1 MSQTDGAANAR
12 VDVTE
17 YGGRRLLII
26 AGVMAAALMQTLDGT
41 ITNVALPTI
50 QGNLGASQ
58 DEATWIITA
67 YTIAAI
73 VIIPITPWL
82 QNRFGRKRYFL
93 VSIIGFTLASVA
105 CGASESL
112 TALIVSRVVQG
123 AFGGGL
129 LATGQAI
136 MRDTFPPSQ
145 LAASQGIF
153 AIGAIMGPALGP
165 PLGGVLVDNFSWNW
179 CFDINVVPG
188 IIATVMLFVFLRDPA
203 TARRTP
209 IDVVGL
215 MLLAVTLGTLQY
227 VLTEGEQNYWFQDSL
242 ILTMTIVCAIAL
254 ATFVWWELT
263 RTENPI
269 VDLRVFSVRTVWA
282 GSVLGFALGAA
293 VYGSSYVLPQFTQG
307 LLGFTPTLSGLLFI
321 LRAVPIALVTPL
333 SVRLSGK
340 VDPRIMLGLGF
351 AAVGFGSYLQA
362 RVTTPDATFWSFGVP
377 LILTG
382 VGSALLWV
390 PLSVA
395 VLGGTPAKDGAKA
408 GAFIN
413 LAVQLGGSVSVAGL
427 AVLLHGRET
436 FHASIING
444 NLSLAN
450 PIVRDFLARISLG
463 QLADV
468 AQAQSTIVSFAD
480 VTYAIALIAF
490 VCIPLIILMQRRKTV
505 ATAAAP
511 VHVEMG

>member
-1 MSQTDGAANAR
+1 MSQSSAETYAR

-17 YGGRRLLII
+17 TGARRLLII
-26 AGVMAAALMQTLDGT
+26 LGVMAAALMQTLDGT

-67 YTIAAI
+67 YTIASI
-73 VIIPITPWL
+73 IIIPITPWL

-93 VSIIGFTLASVA
+93 VSIVGFTLASIA
-105 CGASESL
+105 CGASESM
-112 TALIVSRVVQG
+112 TALIVARVVQG

-153 AIGAIMGPALGP
+153 ALGAIMGPALGP
-165 PLGGVLVDNFSWNW
+165 PLGGLLVDNFSWNW
-179 CFDINVVPG
+179 CFDINIVPG
-188 IIATVMLFVFLRDPA
+188 IISTVLLYLLLRDPA
-203 TARRTP
+203 KARQTR
-209 IDVVGL
+209 IDAVGL
-215 MLLAVTLGTLQY
+215 TLLALTLGTLQY
-227 VLTEGEQNYWFQDSL
+227 ILTEGEQNYWFEDPL
-242 ILTMTIVCAIAL
+242 IATMSVICAIAFGF
-254 ATFVWWELT
+254 FVWWELT
-263 RTENPI
+263 RTAEPI
-269 VDLRVFSVRTVWA
+269 VDLRIFRNRTVWA
-282 GSVLGFALGAA
+282 GSILGFALGAS

-307 LLGFTPTLSGLLFI
+307 VLAFTPTLSGLLFI
-321 LRAVPIALVTPL
+321 FRAVPIGLVTPL

-351 AAVGFGSYLQA
+351 AAVGLGSFLQA
-362 RVTTPDATFWSFGVP
+362 RVTVPNAVFGDFIPP
-377 LILTG
+377 LLLTG

-395 VLGGTPAKDGAKA
+395 VLGGTPARDGAKA

-413 LAVQLGGSVSVAGL
+413 LSLQLGGSVSVAGL

-436 FHASIING
+436 FHANIING

-450 PIVRDFLARISLG
+450 PIVRDFLSHVSLNSIA
-463 QLADV
+463 QLAE
-468 AQAQSTIVSFAD
+468 QQSTVVSFAD

-490 VCIPLIILMQRRKTV
+490 VCIPLILLMQRRK
-505 ATAAAP
+505 AQAAAAAP

>member
-1 MSQTDGAANAR
+1 MSQSDAGANAR
-12 VDVTE
+12 IDVTE
-17 YGGRRLLII
+17 TGVRRLLVI

-67 YTIAAI
+67 YTIASI
-73 VIIPITPWL
+73 IIIPITPWL
-82 QNRFGRKRYFL
+82 QNRIGRKRYFL
-93 VSIIGFTLASVA
+93 ISIIGFTIASIA
-105 CGASESL
+105 CGASETMS
-112 TALIVSRVVQG
+112 TLIVARCVQG

-153 AIGAIMGPALGP
+153 ALGAIMGPALGP
-165 PLGGVLVDNFSWNW
+165 PLGGLLVDNFSWNW
-179 CFDINVVPG
+179 CFDINIVPG
-188 IIATVMLFVFLRDPA
+188 IISTILLFLILRDPA
-203 TARRTP
+203 KARQTP
-209 IDVVGL
+209 IDGVGL
-215 MLLAVTLGTLQY
+215 TLLAVALGTLQY
-227 VLTEGEQNYWFQDSL
+227 VLTEGEQNYWFEDPL
-242 ILTMTIVCAIAL
+242 ILTMSIVCVVAL
-254 ATFVWWELT
+254 GFFVWWELT
-263 RTENPI
+263 QTKEPI
-269 VDLRVFSVRTVWA
+269 VDLRIFRNRTVWA
-282 GSVLGFALGAA
+282 GSILGFALGAS

-307 LLGFTPTLSGLLFI
+307 VLGFTPTLSGVLFI
-321 LRAVPIALVTPL
+321 FRAVPIGLITPI

-351 AAVGFGSYLQA
+351 VAVGIGSYLQA
-362 RVTTPDATFWSFGVP
+362 RITVPNTPFWDFVPP

-382 VGSALLWV
+382 AGSALLWV

-395 VLGGTPAKDGAKA
+395 VLGGTPAKDGPKA

-413 LAVQLGGSVSVAGL
+413 LALQLGGSVSVAGL
-427 AVLLHGRET
+427 AVLLHGRES
-436 FHASIING
+436 FHASAIN
-444 NLSLAN
+444 SSITLAN
-450 PIVRDFLARISLG
+450 PTVRDFLSHVSIQSIA
-463 QLADV
+463 QLAEV
-468 AQAQSTIVSFAD
+468 QSTVVSFAD

-490 VCIPLIILMQRRKTV
+490 VCAPLILLMQRRKQSAPV
-505 ATAAAP
+505 GP

>member
-1 MSQTDGAANAR
+1 VSQTGTAASAR

-17 YGGRRLLII
+17 YGLRRLLII
-26 AGVMAAALMQTLDGT
+26 IGVMAAALMQTLDGT

-67 YTIAAI
+67 YTIASI

-93 VSIIGFTLASVA
+93 VSIVGFTLASIA
-105 CGASESL
+105 CGASETL
-112 TALIVSRVVQG
+112 PMLIVSRVIQG

-136 MRDTFPPSQ
+136 MRDTFPPNQ

-153 AIGAIMGPALGP
+153 ALGAIMGPALGP
-165 PLGGVLVDNFSWNW
+165 PLGGVLVDNYSWNW
-179 CFDINVVPG
+179 CFDINVAPG
-188 IIATVMLFVFLRDPA
+188 VIATVMLFLLLRDPA
-203 TARRTP
+203 QQRQTR
-209 IDVVGL
+209 IDAVGL
-215 MLLAVTLGTLQY
+215 SLLAVALGTLQY
-227 VLTEGEQNYWFQDSL
+227 VLTEGEQDYWFQDNL
-242 ILTMTIVCAIAL
+242 ILTMTILSAVAL
-254 ATFVWWELT
+254 VAFVWWELT
-263 RTENPI
+263 QTPDPI
-269 VDLRVFSVRTVWA
+269 VDLRIFRNRTVWA
-282 GSVLGFALGAA
+282 GSVLGFALGAS

-307 LLGFTPTLSGLLFI
+307 SLGFTPTLSGLLFI
-321 LRAVPIALVTPL
+321 LRALPIALVTPI

-351 AAVGFGSYLQA
+351 GTVGLGSYLQA
-362 RVTTPDATFWSFGVP
+362 RITTPDATFWSFAVP

-382 VGSALLWV
+382 IGSALLWV

-395 VLGGTPAKDGAKA
+395 VLGGSPPKDGPKA

-427 AVLLHGRET
+427 AVLLHGRQT
-436 FHASIING
+436 FHSDIIG
-444 NLSLAN
+444 STLTLAN
-450 PIVRDFLARISLG
+450 PVVRDFLTHISLG
-463 QLADV
+463 QLAQV
-468 AQAQSTIVSFAD
+468 AEAQTTIVSFAD
-480 VTYAIALIAF
+480 VTYAIALVAF
-490 VCIPLIILMQRRKTV
+490 VCIPLILLMKRRTQV
-505 ATAAAP
+505 APAGP

>member
-1 MSQTDGAANAR
+1 MSQSDTAASAR

-17 YGGRRLLII
+17 TGVRRLLII

-58 DEATWIITA
+58 DEGTWIITA
-67 YTIAAI
+67 YTIASI

-93 VSIIGFTLASVA
+93 ASIIGFTLASIA

-112 TALIVSRVVQG
+112 TMLIVSRLIQG
-123 AFGGGL
+123 VFGGGL

-153 AIGAIMGPALGP
+153 ALGAIMGPALGP
-165 PLGGVLVDNFSWNW
+165 PLGGILVDNFSWNW

-188 IIATVMLFVFLRDPA
+188 ILSTVLLFLLLRDPA
-203 TARRTP
+203 RARQTP
-209 IDVVGL
+209 IDAVGL
-215 MLLAVTLGTLQY
+215 ALLATTLGTLQY

-242 ILTMTIVCAIAL
+242 ITTMSVVCVVAMGF
-254 ATFVWWELT
+254 FVWWELT
-263 RTENPI
+263 QTKDPI
-269 VDLRVFSVRTVWA
+269 VDLRIFRNRSVWA
-282 GSVLGFALGAA
+282 GSVLGFALGAS

-307 LLGFTPTLSGLLFI
+307 VLGFTPTLSGLLFI
-321 LRAVPIALVTPL
+321 FRAVPIGLVTPI
-333 SVRLSGK
+333 SVRLSGR

-351 AAVGFGSYLQA
+351 AIVGLGSYLQA
-362 RVTTPDATFWSFGVP
+362 RITVPNAPFGDFIGP
-377 LILTG
+377 LMLTG

-390 PLSVA
+390 PLTVA
-395 VLGGTPAKDGAKA
+395 VLGGTPARDGPKA

-413 LAVQLGGSVSVAGL
+413 LAVQLGGSVSVAAL

-436 FHASIING
+436 FHANVING
-444 NLSLAN
+444 TLTLAN
-450 PIVRDFLARISLG
+450 PVVRDFLAHISLG
-463 QLADV
+463 TLAQLAEV
-468 AQAQSTIVSFAD
+468 QSTTVSFAD
-480 VTYAIALIAF
+480 VTYAIALVAF
-490 VCIPLIILMQRRKTV
+490 VCIPLIVLMQRRKQ
-505 ATAAAP
+505 AAPAGP

>member
-1 MSQTDGAANAR
+1 MSQSEAAANGR

-17 YGGRRLLII
+17 TGARRLLII

-67 YTIAAI
+67 YTIASI

-93 VSIIGFTLASVA
+93 TSIIGFTLASIA

-112 TALIVSRVVQG
+112 TMLIVSRLIQG
-123 AFGGGL
+123 VFGGGL

-153 AIGAIMGPALGP
+153 ALGAIMGPALGP
-165 PLGGVLVDNFSWNW
+165 PLGGILVDNFSWNW

-188 IIATVMLFVFLRDPA
+188 VFSTVLLFLLLRDPA
-203 TARRTP
+203 RARQTP
-209 IDVVGL
+209 IDSIGL
-215 MLLAVTLGTLQY
+215 ALLAVTLGTLQY
-227 VLTEGEQNYWFQDSL
+227 ILTEGEQNYWFQDPL
-242 ILTMTIVCAIAL
+242 ILTMSIVCVIAFGF
-254 ATFVWWELT
+254 FVWWELT
-263 RTENPI
+263 RTADPI
-269 VDLRVFSVRTVWA
+269 VDLRIFRNRSVWA
-282 GSVLGFALGAA
+282 GSILGFALGAS

-307 LLGFTPTLSGLLFI
+307 LLGFTPTLSGMLFI
-321 LRAVPIALVTPL
+321 FRAVPIGLVTPI

-351 AAVGFGSYLQA
+351 ATVGLGSYLQA
-362 RVTTPDATFWSFGVP
+362 MVTVPNAPFWDFVGP
-377 LILTG
+377 LMLTG

-390 PLSVA
+390 PLTVA
-395 VLGGTPAKDGAKA
+395 VLGGTPARDGPKA

-436 FHASIING
+436 FHANVING
-444 NLSLAN
+444 TLTLAN
-450 PIVRDFLARISLG
+450 PEVRDFLSHISLG
-463 QLADV
+463 TLAQLAD
-468 AQAQSTIVSFAD
+468 AQSTVVSFAD

-490 VCIPLIILMQRRKTV
+490 VCIPLILLMRRRKQQAV
-505 ATAAAP
+505 AGP

>member
-1 MSQTDGAANAR
+1 MVNQRENAA

-17 YGGRRLLII
+17 TGTRRLLII
-26 AGVMAAALMQTLDGT
+26 LGVMAAALMQTLDGT

-58 DEATWIITA
+58 DEATWVITA
-67 YTIAAI
+67 YTIASI

-93 VSIIGFTLASVA
+93 VSIVGFTLASIA

-112 TALIVSRVVQG
+112 TALIAARAVQG
-123 AFGGGL
+123 VFGGGL

-153 AIGAIMGPALGP
+153 ALGAIMGPALGP

-188 IIATVMLFVFLRDPA
+188 IVSTVLLFFLLRDPA
-203 TARRTP
+203 RARQTK
-209 IDVVGL
+209 IDTTGL
-215 MLLAVTLGTLQY
+215 VLLAICLGTLQY

-242 ILTMTIVCAIAL
+242 ILVMTIACAVSAV
-254 ATFVWWELT
+254 AFVWWELT
-263 RTENPI
+263 GTPDPI
-269 VDLRVFSVRTVWA
+269 VDLRIFRNRSVWA
-282 GSVLGFALGAA
+282 GSILGFALGAS
-293 VYGSSYVLPQFTQG
+293 VYGSSYVLPQFSQG
-307 LLGFTPTLSGLLFI
+307 VLGFTPTLSGLLFI
-321 LRAVPIALVTPL
+321 LRAVPIAVFTPI

-340 VDPRIMLGLGF
+340 VDPRVMLGLGF
-351 AAVGFGSYLQA
+351 AVVGLGSFLQA
-362 RVTTPDATFWSFGVP
+362 RVTTPDANFWSFALP

-382 VGSALLWV
+382 IGSALLWV
-390 PLSVA
+390 PLTVA
-395 VLGGTPAKDGAKA
+395 ILGGTPAKDGPKA
-408 GAFIN
+408 GAFTN
-413 LAVQLGGSVSVAGL
+413 LAVQLGGSVSVAML
-427 AVLLHGRET
+427 AVLLHGRQT

-444 NLSLAN
+444 SLSLSN
-450 PIVRDFLARISLG
+450 PVVRDFLSHFSLG
-463 QLADV
+463 TLAQI
-468 AQAQSTIVSFAD
+468 AEEQATIVSFAD

-490 VCIPLIILMQRRKTV
+490 VCIPLIMLMQRRKQV
-505 ATAAAP
+505 AAAGP

>member
-1 MSQTDGAANAR
+1 VSQSDPGTSGR
-12 VDVTE
+12 IDVTE
-17 YGGRRLLII
+17 TGARRLLII

-58 DEATWIITA
+58 DEGTWIITA
-67 YTIAAI
+67 YTIASI

-93 VSIIGFTLASVA
+93 ASIIGFTLASIA

-112 TALIVSRVVQG
+112 TMLIVSRLIQG
-123 AFGGGL
+123 VFGGGL

-153 AIGAIMGPALGP
+153 ALGAIMGPALGP
-165 PLGGVLVDNFSWNW
+165 PLGGILVDNFSWNW

-188 IIATVMLFVFLRDPA
+188 VFSTVILFLLLRDPA
-203 TARRTP
+203 RSRQTP
-209 IDVVGL
+209 IDAVGL
-215 MLLAVTLGTLQY
+215 ALLATTLGTLQY
-227 VLTEGEQNYWFQDSL
+227 ILTEGEQNYWFQDSL
-242 ILTMTIVCAIAL
+242 ISTMSLISVVAFAF
-254 ATFVWWELT
+254 FVWWELT
-263 RTENPI
+263 RTSDPI
-269 VDLRVFSVRTVWA
+269 VDLRIFRNRSVWA
-282 GSVLGFALGAA
+282 GSILGFALGAS

-307 LLGFTPTLSGLLFI
+307 VLGFTPTLSGMLFI
-321 LRAVPIALVTPL
+321 FRAVPIGLVTPI

-351 AAVGFGSYLQA
+351 AAVGLGSYLQA
-362 RVTTPDATFWSFGVP
+362 TVTVPNAPFWDFVGP
-377 LILTG
+377 LMLTG

-395 VLGGTPAKDGAKA
+395 VLGGTPARDGAKA

-413 LAVQLGGSVSVAGL
+413 LALQLGGSVSVAGL

-436 FHASIING
+436 FHANVING
-444 NLSLAN
+444 SLTLAN
-450 PIVRDFLARISLG
+450 PVVRDFLAHISLG
-463 QLADV
+463 TLAQLAEV
-468 AQAQSTIVSFAD
+468 QSTTVSFAD

-490 VCIPLIILMQRRKTV
+490 VCIPLILLMKRRKQ
-505 ATAAAP
+505 AAP
-511 VHVEMG
+511 AGPVHIEIG

>member
-1 MSQTDGAANAR
+1 MSQNGAGASVAA
-12 VDVTE
+12 DVTE
-17 YGGRRLLII
+17 YGVRRLLII

-67 YTIAAI
+67 YTIASI

-82 QNRFGRKRYFL
+82 QSRFGRKRYFL
-93 VSIIGFTLASVA
+93 ISIVGFTLASIA
-105 CGASESL
+105 CGASESM
-112 TALIVSRVVQG
+112 TALIVSRIVQG

-153 AIGAIMGPALGP
+153 ALGAIMGPALGP
-165 PLGGVLVDNFSWNW
+165 PLGGILVDNFSWNW

-188 IIATVMLFVFLRDPA
+188 IFATVMLFLLLRDPS

-209 IDVVGL
+209 IDGVGL
-215 MLLAVTLGTLQY
+215 ALLAASLGTLQY
-227 VLTEGEQNYWFQDSL
+227 VLTEGEQNYWFEDPL
-242 ILTMTIVCAIAL
+242 ILALSIVGAIAL
-254 ATFVWWELT
+254 LLFVWWELT
-263 RTENPI
+263 RTRDPI
-269 VDLRVFSVRTVWA
+269 VDLAIFRNRSVWA
-282 GSVLGFALGAA
+282 GSILGFALGAA

-307 LLGFTPTLSGLLFI
+307 SLGFTPTLSGMLFI
-321 LRAVPIALVTPL
+321 LRAVPIALFTPL

-340 VDPRIMLGLGF
+340 VDPRIMLGIGF
-351 AAVGFGSYLQA
+351 AVVGLGSFLQA
-362 RVTTPDATFWSFGVP
+362 RVTTPDATFWDFALP
-377 LILTG
+377 LVLTG
-382 VGSALLWV
+382 IGSALLWV
-390 PLSVA
+390 PLTVA
-395 VLGGTPAKDGAKA
+395 ILGGTPARDGPKA
-408 GAFIN
+408 GAFTN

-450 PIVRDFLARISLG
+450 PVVRDFLAHLPLGSL
-463 QLADV
+463 AAV
-468 AQAQSTIVSFAD
+468 AEGQSTIVAFAD

-490 VCIPLIILMQRRKTV
+490 ICIPLIVLMQRRRG
-505 ATAAAP
+505 AAPSGP